1 MDAIPWIAAGQFVFT
16 RYIDLTQSL
25 GLEAKPVDDFL
36 GTLINYYL
44 D

>member
-1 MDAIPWIAAGQFVFT
+1 MDAIPWIAAGKFMFT

-25 GLEAKPVDDFL
+25 GLEVKPVDDFL
-36 GTLINYYL
+36 GTLINDDL